1 MEERH
6 NAAQKLAE
14 SAVVSAAQRILVIL
28 GVPLLVM
35 GVGWMVANSIDVKS
49 SLAAINERF
58 YWMQKADERQDSRLT
73 KLEDKVDTLAKQ

>member
-1 MEERH
+1 
-6 NAAQKLAE
+6 
-14 SAVVSAAQRILVIL
+14 
-28 GVPLLVM
+28 M